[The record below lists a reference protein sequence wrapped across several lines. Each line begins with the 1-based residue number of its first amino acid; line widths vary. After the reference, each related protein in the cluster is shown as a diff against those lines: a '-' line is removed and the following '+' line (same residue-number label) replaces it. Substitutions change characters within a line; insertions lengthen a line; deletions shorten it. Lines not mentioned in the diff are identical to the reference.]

1 MLVIGDTAPNF
12 TQNDFNSA
20 HTGSPSFTLS
30 DHAGK
35 VILLAFIAY
44 K

>member
-1 MLVIGDTAPNF
+1 MLVVGDTAPEF

-20 HTGSPSFTLS
+20 ETGSTSFTLS

-35 VILLAFIAY
+35 VIFLAIIAY
-44 K
+44 Q